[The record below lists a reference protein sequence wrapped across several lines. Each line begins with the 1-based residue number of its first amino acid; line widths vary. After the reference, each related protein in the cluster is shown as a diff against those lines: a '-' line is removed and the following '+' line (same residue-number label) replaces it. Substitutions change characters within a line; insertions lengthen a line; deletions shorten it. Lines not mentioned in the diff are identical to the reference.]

1 MIVSIGELQKNISL
15 IKNTKE
21 PIIVIDK
28 RTKKKIAKIEPIKE
42 ENDLELFNKLLSFE
56 KKVDKAYSKK
66 DFENIYTDYLKKKYD
81 ISWCELYY

>member
-42 ENDLELFNKLLSFE
+42 NDLELFNKLLSFK
-56 KKVDKAYSKK
+56 KKVDKPYSRK
-66 DFENIYTDYLKKKYD
+66 DFENIYTDHLKKKHG
-81 ISWCELYY
+81 IS

>member
-28 RTKKKIAKIEPIKE
+28 RTKKRIAKIEPIKE

-81 ISWCELYY
+81 IS

>member
-28 RTKKKIAKIEPIKE
+28 RTKKR
-42 ENDLELFNKLLSFE
+42 
-56 KKVDKAYSKK
+56 
-66 DFENIYTDYLKKKYD
+66 
-81 ISWCELYY
+81 

>member
-28 RTKKKIAKIEPIKE
+28 RTKKRIAKIEPIKE

-56 KKVDKAYSKK
+56 KKVDKTYSKK
-66 DFENIYTDYLKKKYD
+66 DFENIYTDHLKKKHG
-81 ISWCELYY
+81 IS

>member
-1 MIVSIGELQKNISL
+1 MIISIGELQKNVSL

-42 ENDLELFNKLLSFE
+42 NDLELFNKLLSFK
-56 KKVDKAYSKK
+56 KKVDKPYSRK
-66 DFENIYTDYLKKKYD
+66 DFENIYTDHLKKKHG
-81 ISWCELYY
+81 IS

>member
-56 KKVDKAYSKK
+56 KKVDKPYSKK
-66 DFENIYTDYLKKKYD
+66 DFEKIYTDHLKKKYD
-81 ISWCELYY
+81 IS